1 MRTAMT
7 IAGSLCLAATLA
19 LMSPGVRLVRA
30 DAAAAGFV
38 SAAESGPVCE
48 VKPPAARAE
57 VALAPHRGR
66 LARRASRSGPGMLN
80 NSGYNYGP
88 GSLEALRLPMP
99 PLPTREP
106 RR

>member
-19 LMSPGVRLVRA
+19 LMSPGVRVVRA
-30 DAAAAGFV
+30 DAAAGLV
-38 SAAESGPVCE
+38 SAADLGPVCE
-48 VKPPAARAE
+48 VQPPEARAA

-66 LARRASRSGPGMLN
+66 LARRASRSGPDMLN
-80 NSGYNYGP
+80 SSGYNYGS
-88 GSLEALRLPMP
+88 GSFEALRLAMP
-99 PLPTREP
+99 PPPTPEL